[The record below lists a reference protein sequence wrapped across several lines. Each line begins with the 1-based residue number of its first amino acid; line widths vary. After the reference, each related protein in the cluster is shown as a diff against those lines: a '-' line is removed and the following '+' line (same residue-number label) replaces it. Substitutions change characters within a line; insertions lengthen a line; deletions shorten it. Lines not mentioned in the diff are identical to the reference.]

1 MPLRL
6 LQNHLGDLKK
16 RIRPARDF
24 DLARQ
29 GIDALFLRAERDIHI
44 GQRDRGFASFAR
56 ITSLVP
62 IRSGLEFSFC
72 LERWAAAVA
81 LRRPLLTPA
90 GSPGW
95 IAPP

>member
-1 MPLRL
+1 VPVRL

-29 GIDALFLRAERDIHI
+29 GIDALFFRAERDVHI

-56 ITSLVP
+56 LVP
-62 IRSGLEFSFC
+62 IRSRLEFSFC
-72 LERWAAAVA
+72 LERWPAAIA
-81 LRRPLLTPA
+81 LRRSLLIPA
-90 GSPGW
+90 GWPG
-95 IAPP
+95 